1 MKEVNKENMKYILE
15 ELDKPFC
22 VALLSMVS
30 KFKVAILSW
39 FLVSSAQIILGM
51 VSLSHGI
58 SWLHTHHCISGRLI
72 VAMMTLHRLNLVNK
86 EKNLLDNKI

>member
-1 MKEVNKENMKYILE
+1 MKEINKENMKYIQEKLQE

-30 KFKVAILSW
+30 KFKVAILAW
-39 FLVSSAQIILGM
+39 FLVSSAQIISGM

-58 SWLHTHHCISGRLI
+58 F
-72 VAMMTLHRLNLVNK
+72 
-86 EKNLLDNKI
+86 

>member
-1 MKEVNKENMKYILE
+1 MKKVNKENMKYIQE
-15 ELDKPFC
+15 ELDKPFS

-30 KFKVAILSW
+30 KFKVAILAW
-39 FLVSSAQIILGM
+39 FLVSSAQIISGM

-72 VAMMTLHRLNLVNK
+72 VAMIK
-86 EKNLLDNKI
+86 KKIIRQQNIIFDALKQ

>member
-1 MKEVNKENMKYILE
+1 MKYIQE

-30 KFKVAILSW
+30 KFKVAILAW
-39 FLVSSAQIILGM
+39 FLVSSAQIISGM

-72 VAMMTLHRLNLVNK
+72 VAMKTLHWLKLVKN
-86 EKNLLDNKI
+86 EKF

>member
-1 MKEVNKENMKYILE
+1 MKYILE

-39 FLVSSAQIILGM
+39 FLVSSVQIISGM

-58 SWLHTHHCISGRLI
+58 SWLHNHHCISGRLI
-72 VAMMTLHRLNLVNK
+72 IDMKTLHRLNLVKK
-86 EKNLLDNKI
+86 EKKIIMRQNIIFDALKQ